1 MVEQMWRVVAVFRV
15 VTLAYAAFLIVR
27 DHGHYLHPAAGLG
40 ALAVMFAWTVVT
52 VIAYSRPGGRRTW
65 LIGADVAVAAGLV
78 LSTRLILSASQIN
91 AGAPTIPASW
101 AAASVLACAVAG
113 GRAGGLAGAMV
124 IVTADIAE
132 RQALPQSTF
141 SNSVLVLI
149 AGGVGGYVVQLGLRA
164 EAAVDSVARREAAI
178 AERERIARGIH
189 DSVLQV
195 LALVHRRGME
205 AGGQAAEIGRLAGEQ
220 ETALRNLIA
229 AGDGEPLPLGE
240 LDLRTLLSQEISTT
254 VSVVTPAEPVRLGSE
269 AARETA
275 SAVRAAL
282 DNVRH
287 HGGDSARAWVLVE
300 DERDQVTVTV
310 RDDGPGIPA
319 GRLEEAAADGRLG
332 ISQAIRG
339 RIRDL
344 GGSVGITSAPG
355 TGTEVRL
362 HVPRRGEPPASGRA
376 AG

>member
-1 MVEQMWRVVAVFRV
+1 MLAWAVAYGRRAGMAAAVV
-15 VTLAYAAFLIVR
+15 
-27 DHGHYLHPAAGLG
+27 LG
-40 ALAVMFAWTVVT
+40 ACDIARHRPISGAFNASALNGPFLLLLAGWVVGYVSRLAVQAEQ
-52 VIAYSRPGGRRTW
+52 
-65 LIGADVAVAAGLV
+65 AVQQAAQLE
-78 LSTRLILSASQIN
+78 
-91 AGAPTIPASW
+91 
-101 AAASVLACAVAG
+101 AAS
-113 GRAGGLAGAMV
+113 R
-124 IVTADIAE
+124 
-132 RQALPQSTF
+132 
-141 SNSVLVLI
+141 
-149 AGGVGGYVVQLGLRA
+149 
-164 EAAVDSVARREAAI
+164 
-178 AERERIARGIH
+178 ERERIARGIH

-205 AGGQAAEIGRLAGEQ
+205 AGRLAGEQ